1 MSAKL
6 DKSLD
11 EILVSRRQGAR
22 RRARRSA
29 PNKAANAPVP
39 VGGVKKTTKAAATKK
54 APAAKANTSKKAAPK
69 KTTPK
74 AVSFFTTQSMLPF
87 IDIHIGPCCP

>member
-39 VGGVKKTTKAAATKK
+39 VGGVKKTTKAAK
-54 APAAKANTSKKAAPK
+54 APG
-69 KTTPK
+69 K
-74 AVSFFTTQSMLPF
+74 AVQNGHPVSTESKIMVSGLPSDVNEAN
-87 IDIHIGPCCP
+87 IKVC

>member
-39 VGGVKKTTKAAATKK
+39 VGGVKKTTKAAKV
-54 APAAKANTSKKAAPK
+54 PG
-69 KTTPK
+69 K
-74 AVSFFTTQSMLPF
+74 AVQNGHPVSTESKIMVSGLVSTRYLCSMINEPLLTF
-87 IDIHIGPCCP
+87 SAFRCE